1 MMILRRSDW
10 SLVKGEY
17 ELVVDPLSHGPAL
30 DQASDDAAST
40 PKQAA
45 NNPFALRQLAA
56 AK

>member
-10 SLVKGEY
+10 RLVKGEY

-45 NNPFALRQLAA
+45 NNPFALRQLAV